1 MPLHLR
7 APASLPQKII
17 PQLFR
22 PRDFSWCAR
31 VFQNFNSSD
40 PGAGVSGASGA
51 RPHIP
56 EDRAG
61 DVRRGAHL
69 GAAEAGACRESL
81 VAGLKMR
88 LQSAALKLL
97 LIFTPSWKDSC
108 RR

>member
-1 MPLHLR
+1 M
-7 APASLPQKII
+7 
-17 PQLFR
+17 
-22 PRDFSWCAR
+22 
-31 VFQNFNSSD
+31 FQNFNSSEPGARSGRD
-40 PGAGVSGASGA
+40 PGPGAGVSGASGA

-56 EDRAG
+56 GDRAG
-61 DVRRGAHL
+61 DVRRAAHPV
-69 GAAEAGACRESL
+69 AAEAGACRESL